1 MNVASLQKFATFDS
15 DRKKLNLI
23 PDKSFRYYTGSI
35 PVLHTNLWFQKHLK
49 QLSSSEHLTDVGG
62 QRGGCQQLS
71 QPRGAFFLHNKK
83 EALSGLIQVNDDEE
97 RNGGQAGR
105 VYGCQL

>member
-49 QLSSSEHLTDVGG
+49 QLSSSDHLTDVGG
-62 QRGGCQQLS
+62 QRGGCQQFS
-71 QPRGAFFLHNKK
+71 QPRGAF
-83 EALSGLIQVNDDEE
+83 LSTQQKRSFKWIDPSE
-97 RNGGQAGR
+97 
-105 VYGCQL
+105 